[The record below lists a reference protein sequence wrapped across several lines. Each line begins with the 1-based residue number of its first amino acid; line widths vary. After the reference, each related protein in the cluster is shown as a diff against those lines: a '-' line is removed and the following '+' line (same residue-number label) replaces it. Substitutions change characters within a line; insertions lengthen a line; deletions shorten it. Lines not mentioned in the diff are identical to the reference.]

1 MPWVNYNYLVPSS
14 DFPEQAVVQP
24 SNTRVTSASFPWV
37 PGQVPGSSPPYKSLD
52 QQASESHSFSGVQG
66 HGSSCQTHIN
76 HPQPEFTRCASQAN
90 INTPLQK
97 PPKSVV
103 NAALQLYLF
112 NLLALFPWKNIFT
125 HRKYFP
131 QVFSALLLQP
141 PEAMS
146 VVQSPQGDEAKV
158 AGGTWL
164 PLRVTYQLHL
174 ATRVKARGAW
184 TGRNSVTSSAG
195 FSPSL
200 SAARRSCSIRST
212 TGSKCWQH

>member
-1 MPWVNYNYLVPSS
+1 MGSRTS
-14 DFPEQAVVQP
+14 
-24 SNTRVTSASFPWV
+24 TRVFP
-37 PGQVPGSSPPYKSLD
+37 S
-52 QQASESHSFSGVQG
+52 
-66 HGSSCQTHIN
+66 
-76 HPQPEFTRCASQAN
+76 
-90 INTPLQK
+90 LQK
-97 PPKSVV
+97 PGSTGKWKPQFLRGAGSWFVMLDTHQSSPARIHPLRLTSQHKHPPSETPKSVV

-174 ATRVKARGAW
+174 ATRVKARGTW
-184 TGRNSVTSSAG
+184 TGQNSVTSSAG